1 MIVIGAG
8 VAGLAAARSLQRKG
22 HRVVVVEARDR
33 IGGRIHTVRP
43 PRWPVLVEAG
53 AEFVHGKPPALSRLA
68 QPRRELPQGHFVE
81 GFERRDEL
89 WQSVM
94 EKLGKLPFGR
104 ERSVQDAFATL
115 RWRARTT
122 REERELASAFVE
134 GFNAAPLDRAS
145 VKAIA
150 QQTEASEEIDGD
162 TIARLPR
169 GYSAVPRKLARGL
182 RVVLRAEVREIH
194 WRRGAVDVRTTRG
207 VLSAERAILTLPLGV
222 LQQGAVRFTPSLPEW
237 KLQAIASLAMGAVTK
252 IALLFDEPFWPRD
265 LVFLH
270 ARGEAVPTFWRPF
283 PSRAPMLMGWA
294 ASRDALA
301 LRSPEREA
309 LASLRAAVG
318 KLARLRDAVV
328 FDWHR
333 DRFAHGAY
341 SWVPVGALSQQR
353 ALARSVGPLHFAGEA
368 THFDGACGSVHGAI
382 ETGERAAGEILR

>member
-8 VAGLAAARSLQRKG
+8 VAGLAAARSLQRSG

-43 PRWPVLVEAG
+43 ARWPVLVEAG

-68 QPRRELPQGHFVE
+68 QPRRELGTQGHFVE

-150 QQTEASEEIDGD
+150 QQTAASEEIEGD

-194 WRRGAVDVRTTRG
+194 WRRRVTVRTTRG
-207 VLSAERAILTLPLGV
+207 VFEGDRAILTLPLGV
-222 LQQGAVRFTPSLPEW
+222 LQQGAVRFDPSLPQW
-237 KLQAIASLAMGAVTK
+237 KLEAIAALAMGAVTK
-252 IALLFDEPFWPRD
+252 IALLFAEPFWPRD

-270 ARGEAVPTFWRPF
+270 ARGQAVPTFWRPL

-301 LRSPEREA
+301 LRNPGREA

-318 KLARLRDAVV
+318 KLPRLREAVV
-328 FDWHR
+328 FEWHR

-341 SWVPVGALSQQR
+341 SWVPVGALIQQR

-368 THFDGACGSVHGAI
+368 THFDGACGTVHGAI
-382 ETGERAAGEILR
+382 ETGERAASEISR